1 MQEAQ
6 QVWVMLVLSWKRQK
20 LFSRRMDPLQ
30 RHNSVTLSLELLLLL
45 TGQLLPFSPGT
56 TNTRVCKSWLK
67 NHRNVHSPV
76 SAGVFIFV
84 EVFGG
89 SLRLQ
94 SRRRVTSDGS
104 FQLSQQRLRTPST
117 PGVVL
122 AKKRA
127 EKKKTRMEF
136 KTHGFTV
143 KVAGL
148 NQ

>member
-30 RHNSVTLSLELLLLL
+30 RHNSVTLSLELLL

-117 PGVVL
+117 PRCCSSQ
-122 AKKRA
+122 KKSR
-127 EKKKTRMEF
+127 EKKPRMEF